1 MRHKSVADLMRE
13 WRGLAGLN
21 TAQAGER
28 LGLSARSIEDMEQGR
43 RRAGDEL
50 TLIALE
56 ALISD
61 LKKVAKTR

>member
-1 MRHKSVADLMRE
+1 MRRKTIADLMRE
-13 WRGLAGLN
+13 WRGLAGFN

-28 LGLSARSIEDMEQGR
+28 LGLSSRSIEDIEQGR

-56 ALISD
+56 SMIEE
-61 LKKVAKTR
+61 LKKNAR